1 MILYKKSN
9 NKLGKENKI
18 IYVNNNNLFLIL
30 KILKLHK
37 DGLKYPEA
45 SILNNPNI
53 KVPRILIE
61 WDKPLFI
68 KDKTNSLDFIT
79 SILYHI

>member
-1 MILYKKSN
+1 MIFYKKSN
-9 NKLGKENKI
+9 NKHVKENKI
-18 IYVNNNNLFLIL
+18 IYVNNNNLFSIL
-30 KILKLHK
+30 KIHKLHK

-45 SILNNPNI
+45 LILNNPNI
-53 KVPRILIE
+53 KVLRILIE

-68 KDKTNSLDFIT
+68 KDKINLLDFIS